1 MASRWVQRAVCVDWG
16 HFCTCY
22 VLLDVQLII
31 SKDIMESR
39 CSQEFFVGSK
49 FRESGGQRVH
59 HNLSTDTNH
68 RIRCVKSHRSLRL
81 RLRRFSQNLL
91 VSYAPKCIRQ
101 VLLDC
106 TMYDLLLYHRS

>member
-1 MASRWVQRAVCVDWG
+1 MGAKGVCVDWG
-16 HFCTCY
+16 HFCTCC

-68 RIRCVKSHRSLRL
+68 SNQMCEI
-81 RLRRFSQNLL
+81 SQVTPVAAAEILPEPSGQL
-91 VSYAPKCIRQ
+91 CP
-101 VLLDC
+101 
-106 TMYDLLLYHRS
+106 